1 MMMKF
6 WLAWRKYL
14 AVVTTATLVTLI
26 VWLLQYYLI
35 AQQFERSLA
44 PSLQSYL
51 QKATDTSF
59 TKEQLNADIQARIA
73 VDASP
78 LHLTTLLGGQS
89 DCVVTTPTNTT
100 FGVSCSTQWPA
111 LLLIWCSVF
120 IVLLAALKLLPKSL
134 TGTSLKWYQLACQ
147 TYSKP
152 RAKQIATSNNTLEF
166 SPANHQLSIHGMPI
180 TLSKTPYFYYLW
192 YAQRRLAASVPGGWH
207 LNPSQLQ
214 ADTRSAQ
221 ELIAL
226 MRCFKGHT
234 KAINDL
240 ESNDLRA
247 KTLDRNRNKIKEELT
262 AVLGEELA
270 ADYLFDAERDPRTN
284 RFKYRLKVAPE
295 NISIKN
301 I

>member
-1 MMMKF
+1 MMMKL
-6 WLAWRKYL
+6 WLASRRYL
-14 AVVTTATLVTLI
+14 TLVTTATLI
-26 VWLLQYYLI
+26 AISVWLLQYYLI
-35 AQQFERSLA
+35 AQQFEQNIA
-44 PSLQSYL
+44 PSLQSHL
-51 QKATDTSF
+51 QKATTSSF
-59 TKEQLNADIQARIA
+59 TKEQLNAEIQTRIA
-73 VDASP
+73 ADVSP
-78 LHLTTLLGGQS
+78 LHVTTLLGGQS

-111 LLLIWCSVF
+111 LLLIWCSVI
-120 IVLLAALKLLPKSL
+120 IVLVAALKFLPKSL
-134 TGTSLKWYQLACQ
+134 SGTPLKWYQLACK
-147 TYSKP
+147 TYPKSK
-152 RAKQIATSNNTLEF
+152 AKQIATSNNTLVF
-166 SPANHQLSIHGMPI
+166 SPAHHELSIHGMPI

-284 RFKYRLKVAPE
+284 RFKYRLKMPPE
-295 NISIKN
+295 KISIKN